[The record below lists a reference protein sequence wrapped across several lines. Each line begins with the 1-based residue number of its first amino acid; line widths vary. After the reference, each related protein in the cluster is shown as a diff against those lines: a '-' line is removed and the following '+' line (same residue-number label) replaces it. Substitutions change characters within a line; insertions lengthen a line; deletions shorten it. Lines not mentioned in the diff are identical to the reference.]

1 MRKVFG
7 VLIPVL
13 LVLSGVGVAQV
24 SAETQS
30 LVILVSDNEADL
42 TLAQKVGELLN
53 ATVVVTKW
61 GMFNESVISQ
71 IVDLSPDI
79 VLIIGGPLAVV
90 SVYKDELE
98 NLGINVTRIGGQDR
112 VETNQGLIEF
122 LLENYPDTLN
132 NVTVAIA
139 YGWDYAAM
147 LHLRNKGCIIPILV
161 KNDTVNETIV
171 KQFRNVEIV
180 RSKFSERIMKRVK
193 EKVGVKVRE
202 VIANITSEEAKEAI
216 EVAQEKVTLAES
228 ILANVT
234 NPSAERLVE
243 LAKEKLELAKK
254 AYEEGKYG
262 EAFGL
267 AVASRRLAEVVISY
281 STKEFERSMKMNYV
295 MRLRLRIRVLER
307 VMLRLEAG
315 GANVSI
321 EKELLEQAKMALK
334 NGDIG
339 KAKMLIG
346 EIEKSLREKIKEKRI
361 NRGKGKKIGGR

>member
-1 MRKVFG
+1 MRKVLG
-7 VLIPVL
+7 ILVSVL
-13 LVLSGVGVAQV
+13 LVLSGIGVAQV

-71 IVDLSPDI
+71 IVGLSPDI

-90 SVYKDELE
+90 SVYEDELE
-98 NLGINVTRIGGQDR
+98 NLGINVTRIGGRDR

-122 LLENYPDTLN
+122 LVENYPGLLLN
-132 NVTVAIA
+132 NVTAAIA

-180 RSKFSERIMKRVK
+180 RSKFSERIMKKVK
-193 EKVGVKVRE
+193 EKVGIKVRE
-202 VIANITSEEAKEAI
+202 VIANVTSEEAKEAI
-216 EVAQEKVTLAES
+216 EVAQEKVALAES
-228 ILANVT
+228 ILGNVT
-234 NPSAERLVE
+234 NPSAERLVK

-281 STKEFERSMKMNYV
+281 STKEFERNMRMNHV
-295 MRLRLRIRVLER
+295 MRLRLRIRLLER

-321 EKELLEQAKMALK
+321 EKDILEQAKMALK
-334 NGDIG
+334 NGDVE
-339 KAKMLIG
+339 KAKMLIE
-346 EIEKSLREKIKEKRI
+346 EIEKGLRKKIKEKRV
-361 NRGKGKKIGGR
+361 NKLKSYVR